1 MKTFSTS
8 TYHRTKSWTNLI
20 PIIGAAIVVVTVT
33 VQGIFQIHQAYS
45 GYRQTVHVQQQ
56 SLTQL
61 TTDIAA
67 VQAKLAALES
77 EDQYKTN
84 QELKKNI
91 TETKQVYTQAITVFE
106 KMSDAKL
113 LTKDQK
119 NDKDFALILS
129 QLANLNYTS
138 ASATLAKLNK
148 QVDETIVA
156 AAVLKGIDVAS
167 LTLASEPPG
176 SGYRRQKVNVGG
188 SEYVVDIATGDLS
201 NTRVIVDTA
210 SKESCANDCPVLP
223 LADYAAR
230 NGAWAA
236 INGSYFCPASYP
248 SCVGKTNSF
257 DLLVMNKDKTYFNSD
272 NNVYSTNP
280 AVIFQGS
287 SVRFVGKVQE
297 WGRDTGIDSMI
308 SNYPLL
314 LMNKDIQFGGNDDAK
329 MSSGSNRAFVAA
341 KGNTVYIGVI
351 HGASVVGAAKILQAM
366 GMEHAIN
373 MDSGG
378 STAMWAGGYK
388 VGPGR
393 NIPNAILFVR
403 K

>member
-1 MKTFSTS
+1 MKTFSTP
-8 TYHRTKSWTNLI
+8 THHRSKSWSNLV
-20 PIIGAAIVVVTVT
+20 PITVAAVTAAAVVI
-33 VQGIFQIHQAYS
+33 QGILQIHQVYS
-45 GYRQTVHVQQQ
+45 SYKQTTFSQQQ

-61 TTDIAA
+61 VADMNAI
-67 VQAKLAALES
+67 QEKLITLES

-84 QELKKNI
+84 QELKKNVA
-91 TETKQVYTQAITVFE
+91 ETKQVYTQAITVFE
-106 KMSDAKL
+106 KMSDAKIL
-113 LTKDQK
+113 SKDQK
-119 NDKDFALILS
+119 SDKDFALVLR
-129 QLANLNYTS
+129 QLADLNYTS
-138 ASATLAKLNK
+138 ASATLVKLNK
-148 QVDETIVA
+148 QVDEVIA
-156 AAVLKGIDVAS
+156 AASVLKGIDVAS

-210 SKESCANDCPVLP
+210 SKESCANDCPVLS
-223 LADYAAR
+223 LAEYAAR
-230 NGAWAA
+230 NGAWAG

-248 SCVGKTNSF
+248 TCAGKTNSF
-257 DLLVMNKDKTYFNSD
+257 DLLLMNKDKTYFNSD

-287 SVRFVGKVQE
+287 SVRFVGKAQE

-314 LMNKDIQFGGNDDAK
+314 LMNKDIQFGGNDDVK
-329 MSSGSNRAFVAA
+329 MSSGSNRSFVAS

-351 HGASVVGAAKILQAM
+351 HGVSVVGAAKVLQAM
-366 GMEHAIN
+366 GMDHAIN

-378 STAMWAGGYK
+378 STAMWVGSYK